1 MRKQKGTC
9 SYEEA
14 KKKGPGE
21 EDHKLS
27 THTSLSSDPLAE
39 AAEISWDGRRAIV
52 SRRAVVKPMS
62 STTRCLEFKP
72 YQVTVSVLEL
82 LLAQFYY
89 L

>member
-1 MRKQKGTC
+1 MRKQKKRAQ
-9 SYEEA
+9 E
-14 KKKGPGE
+14 KKTTNPLP
-21 EDHKLS
+21 HP
-27 THTSLSSDPLAE
+27 SLSSDPLAE
-39 AAEISWDGRRAIV
+39 ATEIFWDGRRAIV